1 MGRLSNQKSWNYR
14 HKSLGLVKP
23 SELGAPLY
31 IYIPTNMI
39 SNMKLKVQ
47 NSKQNLI
54 QDVLI
59 VHVVRKYILYTVYI
73 VADAKDNERE
83 ENREERN
90 EGCQKN

>member
-31 IYIPTNMI
+31 IYPL
-39 SNMKLKVQ
+39 MKLKIQ
-47 NSKQNLI
+47 NSKRNLI

-59 VHVVRKYILYTVYI
+59 DHVVRKYILCTGYI
-73 VADAKDNERE
+73 VADAKE
-83 ENREERN
+83 
-90 EGCQKN
+90 